1 MKTASVIGALAYG
14 IEILLSGS
22 RNLKKKINKFDES
35 LDQRICDSLYRM
47 DVRHKE
53 LENLISESRLGALL
67 YINCTIR
74 YTQSALSPNRIH
86 KRHFLHL
93 TTDSHPS
100 SLPI

>member
-1 MKTASVIGALAYG
+1 MKTASVFRSLAYG
-14 IEILLSGS
+14 KEILLSRS
-22 RNLKKKINKFDES
+22 RNFENKNKFDKS
-35 LDQRICDSLYRM
+35 LDQRICDSLYRR

-53 LENLISESRLGALL
+53 LENVISESQVGALL
-67 YINCTIR
+67 YVKCTVR
-74 YTQSALSPNRIH
+74 YTHSVLSPNRIH